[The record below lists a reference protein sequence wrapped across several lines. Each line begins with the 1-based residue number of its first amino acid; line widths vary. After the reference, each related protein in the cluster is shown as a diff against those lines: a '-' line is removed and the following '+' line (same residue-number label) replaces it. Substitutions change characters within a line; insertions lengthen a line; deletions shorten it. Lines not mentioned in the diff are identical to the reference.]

1 MWRVTGAILFTLSC
15 SAPSVAETALASIA
29 APASTLQS
37 SQQVNKE
44 PQQVDQELRNA
55 LIRSVNLKELD
66 FDDHYDAHVWMVAM
80 SERLRRFVKDEAE
93 RLALLRLIRQEAV
106 ISGLKPEIV
115 LAVIEV
121 ESRFDRYAISR
132 VGAQGMMQVMPF
144 WKKEIGRPGDNLID
158 TPTNLR
164 YGCTILKHYLDKE
177 KGDLRLALARYN
189 GSVPQGPFGP
199 YPELVLAAYEKR
211 WRGGEL

>member
-1 MWRVTGAILFTLSC
+1 MWSRAQVIGSLLLALC
-15 SAPSVAETALASIA
+15 SAVPVCADTTLASIA
-29 APASTLQS
+29 APAPALQS
-37 SQQVNKE
+37 AQQF
-44 PQQVDQELRNA
+44 DQELRNA
-55 LIRSVNLKELD
+55 LIHAVNLQELD
-66 FDDHYDAHVWMVAM
+66 FEDHFDAHVWMVAM
-80 SERLRRFVKDEAE
+80 STRLQRFVKDEAQ

-121 ESRFDRYAISR
+121 ESRFNRYAVSR

-144 WKKEIGRPGDNLID
+144 WKKEIGRPEDNLIE
-158 TPTNLR
+158 TSTNLR

-177 KGDLRLALARYN
+177 KGDLRRALARYN
-189 GSVPQGPFGP
+189 GSTVQGP
-199 YPELVLAAYEKR
+199 YPDLVLGAYENR